1 MEKLGVQMH
10 RHLRPVR
17 LLPTTSL
24 RCRMSGQY
32 NMQKVAS
39 SMQKILDWLI
49 GSSWFKKYSAMIGGF
64 VLGMYVQATYW
75 KQIRGTLDIW
85 GVARDE
91 WLQFLLVIAG
101 AAGILTSIGL
111 TMAKNKKLQTKA
123 P

>member
-1 MEKLGVQMH
+1 MK
-10 RHLRPVR
+10 
-17 LLPTTSL
+17 SL
-24 RCRMSGQY
+24 FP
-32 NMQKVAS
+32 
-39 SMQKILDWLI
+39 ILDWAVQ
-49 GSSWFKKYSAMIGGF
+49 SSYFKKYSAMIGGF

-75 KQIRGTLDIW
+75 KQIRATLDVW